1 MTTLE
6 VQIDL
11 NLNEQAYDVEMM
23 SLVDKL
29 FWV

>member
-23 SLVDKL
+23 SLVGWL
-29 FWV
+29 FGV